1 MSAMEYKKQLSGL
14 RVAIVHDW
22 LVGLGGGERVVQSL
36 LKLFPQAEIYTSVY
50 DPSKLRIFEGRKI
63 HTTFLQ
69 HWPLALKKHQLY
81 SMLRPLAFESLD
93 FSGYDLVISTCSA
106 ESKGVIT
113 PSETL
118 HIAYLFTPTRYYWSG
133 YRDYIAEPGF
143 GPLNPLARLILK
155 KSIKGLRQWDFAAAQ
170 RPDEIVS
177 ISSEVSE
184 RTKKYYKRPSP
195 VIYPPVDT
203 DQFIGQSSGKDNYY
217 LVLGRLI
224 SYKRVDLA
232 VRACTKLGLELVVAG
247 KGPEEPALRKIAGPT
262 VKFIKS
268 PSDQEVR
275 DLYANCKAFIFPGL
289 EDFGITPVEAMAA
302 GKPVICYGKG
312 GATETVIDGVTG
324 IYHSQQTVASL
335 VEAIQKFEKT
345 SFDEKEIIKRA
356 KLFSEDR
363 FLNELGGYVVG
374 KISKKK

>member
-1 MSAMEYKKQLSGL
+1 MEYKKQLAGL

>member
-1 MSAMEYKKQLSGL
+1 MEYKKQLAGL

-312 GATETVIDGVTG
+312 GATEAVIDGVTG

>member
-1 MSAMEYKKQLSGL
+1 MEYKKQLAGL

-184 RTKKYYKRPSP
+184 RTKKYYNRPSP

>member
-1 MSAMEYKKQLSGL
+1 MEYKKQLSGL

-22 LVGLGGGERVVQSL
+22 LIGLGGGERVVQSL

-113 PSETL
+113 PGETL
-118 HIAYLFTPTRYYWSG
+118 HLAYLFTPTRYYWSG

-155 KSIKGLRQWDFAAAQ
+155 RSIGGLRQWDFAAAQ

-203 DQFIGQSSGKDNYY
+203 DKFTGLSSSRSKDNYY
-217 LVLGRLI
+217 LILGRLI
-224 SYKRVDLA
+224 GYKRVDLA
-232 VRACTKLGLELVVAG
+232 VRACTELGLELVVAG
-247 KGPEEPALRKIAGPT
+247 KGPEEKALRKIAGPT
-262 VKFIKS
+262 IRFIKS
-268 PSDQEVR
+268 PSDQEAK
-275 DLYANCKAFIFPGL
+275 DLYANCRAFIFPGL

-312 GATETVIDGVTG
+312 GAAETVVDDVTG
-324 IYHSQQTVASL
+324 IYHSQQSVESL
-335 VEAIQKFEKT
+335 VEAIQEFEKT

>member
-1 MSAMEYKKQLSGL
+1 MEYKKQLSGL
-14 RVAIVHDW
+14 KVAIVHDW

-50 DPSKLRIFEGRKI
+50 DPSKLRLFKGRKI

-81 SMLRPLAFESLD
+81 SMLRPLAFERLD

-113 PSETL
+113 PTETL

-133 YRDYIAEPGF
+133 YRDYITEPGF

-155 KSIKGLRQWDFAAAQ
+155 RSIKGLRQWDFAAAQ

-203 DQFIGQSSGKDNYY
+203 DKFIGRSSSKDNYY

-312 GATETVIDGVTG
+312 GVTETVIDGVTG

-345 SFDEKEIIKRA
+345 SFDRLEIVKRA
-356 KLFSEDR
+356 KMFSEDR

>member
-1 MSAMEYKKQLSGL
+1 MEYKKQLSGL

-268 PSDQEVR
+268 PSDQGVR

>member
-1 MSAMEYKKQLSGL
+1 MEYKKQLAGL

-93 FSGYDLVISTCSA
+93 FSGYDLVISNCSA

-143 GPLNPLARLILK
+143 GPLNPLALQILK

>member
-1 MSAMEYKKQLSGL
+1 MEYKKQLSGL

>member
-1 MSAMEYKKQLSGL
+1 MEYKKQLSGL

-22 LVGLGGGERVVQSL
+22 LVGLGGGERVVQSM

-50 DPSKLRIFEGRKI
+50 NPKELKLFKQQIVHSSFIQR
-63 HTTFLQ
+63 
-69 HWPLALKKHQLY
+69 WPLALKKHQLY
-81 SMLRPLAFESLD
+81 SMLRPLAFESFD

-106 ESKGVIT
+106 ESKGIIT

-133 YRDYIAEPGF
+133 YQDYLEEPGL
-143 GPLNPLARLILK
+143 GPLNPLARLMLRN
-155 KSIKGLRQWDFAAAQ
+155 SIGRLRQWDFAAAQ

-177 ISSEVSE
+177 ISTEVSK
-184 RTKKYYKRPSP
+184 RTKKYYKRSSP
-195 VIYPPVDT
+195 VVYPPVDT
-203 DQFIGQSSGKDNYY
+203 DKFTRLSSSTSKDNYY

-224 SYKRVDLA
+224 GYKRVDLA
-232 VRACTKLGLELVVAG
+232 VRACTELGLELVVAG
-247 KGPEEPALRKIAGPT
+247 RGPEEKALRKIAGPT
-262 VKFIKS
+262 IRFIKS
-268 PSDQEVR
+268 PSDQEAK
-275 DLYANCKAFIFPGL
+275 DLYANCRAFIFPGL

-302 GKPVICYGKG
+302 GKPVICFAKG

-324 IYHSQQTVASL
+324 IYHSQQTVESL
-335 VEAIQKFEKT
+335 VEAIQNFEKT
-345 SFDEKEIIKRA
+345 SFDRAEIVKRA
-356 KLFSEDR
+356 KMFSEDR